1 MALKKLYFPHEF
13 DASSNPTLIDV
24 NRNFGMSGIGMYWI
38 LIENLY
44 QSNGELTDKE
54 IAAIAWNYHIN
65 PISEMMAVA
74 NLVLKHET
82 DEKTNVTVY
91 YSNGVKKRIT
101 EREERSN
108 QARIGAKAK
117 WGKAKKE
124 VKLDNDGNE
133 MTPEWYDNYFKT
145 KKEKEARLKVTKE
158 YREKQMKDPNSFL
171 AKSEAVF
178 KKYEKYK
185 EENKNKI
192 AEAETETVEVECVD
206 DAGKDLFGEEDE

>member
-1 MALKKLYFPHEF
+1 
-13 DASSNPTLIDV
+13 
-24 NRNFGMSGIGMYWI
+24 
-38 LIENLY
+38 
-44 QSNGELTDKE
+44 LTDKE

-124 VKLDNDGNE
+124 IKLDNDGNE

>member
-91 YSNGVKKRIT
+91 YSNGVKKRIV
-101 EREERSN
+101 EREEKSN
-108 QARIGAKAK
+108 AARKGAYAK
-117 WGKAKKE
+117 WGKDKKSKAE
-124 VKLDNDGNE
+124 QKPV
-133 MTPEWYDNYFKT
+133 PEWYNEYFKNLQEREKN
-145 KKEKEARLKVTKE
+145 KKTKE
-158 YREKQMKDPNSFL
+158 LS
-171 AKSEAVF
+171 
-178 KKYEKYK
+178 K
-185 EENKNKI
+185 EECKKTFDS
-192 AEAETETVEVECVD
+192 AD
-206 DAGKDLFGEEDE
+206 RLFGEESKGEKDE